1 MRLSRRIVLILAGVV
16 LAAVFVV
23 LGLKWSGSIK
33 VSNNIIYSSILL
45 ILAIIILNGSA
56 LTEALRVSSQVDAD
70 KAKGSESSDI
80 LASAAGRRYE
90 TLRML
95 AGLSSDNA
103 VARIVALNEL
113 MDQDQVTDEMAS
125 VFRDIL
131 AVLIRQTA
139 TRDETSPYRR
149 VELERAISS
158 WASMAKNRRPIS
170 RPLDLS
176 GLNLDHLRL
185 RYLHL
190 AGVNLADASLVEADI
205 TGSDL
210 SGADFSNANLERC
223 NATDAQFK
231 LALFSDTNLANAI
244 LTGADM
250 SGAMVRHSNLSRVSA
265 RSVNFHRAALAN
277 VDLDHAD
284 LSSTNLNRAMLV
296 SSNSSGISLEGASLV
311 GAAISKD
318 LDIPIQDYQDLP
330 NVSWV
335 RDEADLEYWLRR
347 RLGGSAISSRD
358 PR

>member
-33 VSNNIIYSSILL
+33 VSYNIIYSSILL

-80 LASAAGRRYE
+80 LASAGRRYE

-113 MDQDQVTDEMAS
+113 MDLDRVTDEMAS

-210 SGADFSNANLERC
+210 SGADFSNASLERC

-311 GAAISKD
+311 GAAISKN